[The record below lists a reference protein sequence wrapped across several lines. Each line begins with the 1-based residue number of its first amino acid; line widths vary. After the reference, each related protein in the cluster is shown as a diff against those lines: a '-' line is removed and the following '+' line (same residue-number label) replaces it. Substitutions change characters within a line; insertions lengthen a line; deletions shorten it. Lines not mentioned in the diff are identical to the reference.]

1 MLLCFMHACAPLYL
15 QWPGMHAGCAA
26 CMQPPAGSEVMW
38 ICVSRRIPDWGHPL
52 WVALSPPGQPSK
64 QRLMDVKS
72 FFQYT
77 EEAGVEMS
85 LPASLHHMQ

>member
-1 MLLCFMHACAPLYL
+1 MHA
-15 QWPGMHAGCAA
+15 A
-26 CMQPPAGSEVMW
+26 CSWLCSDVLKGVP
-38 ICVSRRIPDWGHPL
+38 RIPDWGHPL

-77 EEAGVEMS
+77 EEAGTRMTPH
-85 LPASLHHMQ
+85 PAILAMHAAHRSCCNRRLQRVDPWR